1 MSLPRLTL
9 SSISTIFLI
18 LLLTACGGNGG
29 GSFQQNP
36 PPPQPGEFLYGSDVA
51 DVVVVEKLDSG
62 SGALGTGTQTPG
74 GNGAAIAANP
84 AGTFLYTS
92 DASSNSVDG
101 FAIGTDGTLTAISG
115 SPFSAPGSG
124 GVSGLAIDPT
134 GKFLYGSVESGSGAI
149 AGFSIGADGRLNAIQ
164 GSPFTAGTSP
174 AQIVIHPDG
183 KFLYAGDA
191 AGGILVFSILSGGAL
206 TLTSDLPFPAGAP
219 PSLAITPDG
228 KFLYVAD
235 FDSFV
240 DAYSIDGTSGSL
252 TALAGSPFSNA
263 TGTGDLSTQVIVEPK
278 GKFLYTYNT
287 IGNPNTISA
296 FSIDDSTGELTAVS
310 GSPFDGLQSVYFAAS
325 ITADPNGKFL
335 YASCS
340 SGSCGV
346 LGFGIDATTGAL
358 SPITGSPFDSLFNIG
373 RITVVSVQ

>member
-1 MSLPRLTL
+1 MLSPRASVLPICA
-9 SSISTIFLI
+9 ISLI
-18 LLLTACGGNGG
+18 LLLGACGGSGG

-36 PPPQPGEFLYGSDVA
+36 PPPQPEEFLYGSDLA
-51 DVVVVEKLDSG
+51 DVVVTEKLDS
-62 SGALGTGTQTPG
+62 STGALSTGTSVPG
-74 GNGAAIAANP
+74 GNGAMIAANP

-101 FAIGTDGTLTAISG
+101 FAIGSSGVLTAISG

-134 GKFLYGSVESGSGAI
+134 GKFLYGSVESGSGAV
-149 AGFSIGADGRLNAIQ
+149 AGFSIGADGSLNAIR

-174 AQIVIHPDG
+174 AQIVTHPGG
-183 KFLYAGDA
+183 KFLYVGDA
-191 AGGILVFSILSGGAL
+191 AGGILAFSISSSGGL
-206 TLTSDLPFPAGAP
+206 TLTSDFPFFSGDP

-228 KFLYVAD
+228 KFLYIAD
-235 FDSFV
+235 FDGIV
-240 DAYSIDGTSGSL
+240 NGYSIDSTTGSL
-252 TALAGSPFSNA
+252 TELTNSPFSNA
-263 TGTGDLSTQVIVEPK
+263 TGTGDVSTQILVEPT

-296 FSIDDSTGELTAVS
+296 FSIDSGTGNLTAVA
-310 GSPFDGLQSVYFAAS
+310 GSPFAASQSVYFAAS
-325 ITADPNGKFL
+325 LATDPDGKFL

-346 LGFGIDATTGAL
+346 LGFNIDANTGAL
-358 SPITGSPFDSLFNIG
+358 SPITGSPFNSFFTIG
-373 RITVVSVQ
+373 RMAVVSVQ